1 MKVVLLV
8 EDTQDL
14 LEEISLILEM
24 EGFRVIVANSGHQGL
39 ERLQEITP
47 NIIITDLLMPGMD
60 GFDLIEKIKKDP
72 LLMAVPI
79 IILSAKTNTSDKKR
93 GAMMGVSAFI
103 GKPCKGFELVAAVRS
118 FC

>member
-8 EDTQDL
+8 EDTRDL
-14 LEEISLILEM
+14 LEEISQILEM
-24 EGFRVIVANSGHQGL
+24 EGFRVILANSGYQAL
-39 ERLQEITP
+39 ERLHEEIP

-60 GFDLIEKIKKDP
+60 GFELIETIKRDP
-72 LLMAVPI
+72 LLAAIPI

-93 GAMMGVSAFI
+93 GAIMGVSAFI
-103 GKPCKGFELVAAVRS
+103 GKPCKGFELVATVRS